1 MYASGDPIFPINFP
15 WFGTSDYWRGQVDM
29 LHEQI
34 EAMQE
39 EPLVG

>member
-1 MYASGDPIFPINFP
+1 MSATAFPTLPSFVSA
-15 WFGTSDYWRGQVDM
+15 GEALTDM